1 LIKLLKLIQETNIFG
16 KERINIS
23 NLDMKSIIIITGGA
37 GFIGSNLIK
46 YLLIKETKLKII
58 SIDNYSTGSI
68 KNHVN
73 HKNVKYIKAS
83 NIDISKTLKNY
94 KNKIKIIFHFGEYS
108 RIYQSFLDTK
118 KCLEC
123 NIYNSFEVINYAKDN
138 NIKIIYSATS
148 SNLGNNGKDEN
159 LSPYAWAKTKNIEL
173 IKNYSKWFGLKYE
186 LLFFYNVYGSGQI
199 LTGPMSA
206 VIGIFETQFKK
217 KIPLTIVKPG
227 SQKRDFTHIDDIIR
241 GCYLAFIKGKQD
253 EYMLCSKKQYTILQ
267 IAKMFKTKIRFLP
280 QREGERSSASVPNN
294 NSLNH
299 LGYMPKIQIKDY
311 INNYIKEK

>member
-1 LIKLLKLIQETNIFG
+1 MKNI
-16 KERINIS
+16 IVV
-23 NLDMKSIIIITGGA
+23 TGGA

-46 YLLIKETKLKII
+46 YLIKKTKYKII
-58 SIDNYSTGSI
+58 SIDNYSTGTK
-68 KNHVN
+68 KNHAKHN
-73 HKNVKYIKAS
+73 NVKYIKDK
-83 NIDISKTLKNY
+83 NINISKLLKNY
-94 KNKIKIIFHFGEYS
+94 KKRIKVIFHFGEFS
-108 RIYQSFLDTK
+108 RIYQSFLK
-118 KCLEC
+118 PKECLDS
-123 NIYNSFEVINYAKDN
+123 NINNSFAVINFAKDN
-138 NIKIIYSATS
+138 KIKIIYSATS
-148 SNLGNNGKDEN
+148 SALGNNGKDEN

-199 LTGPMSA
+199 LSGPMSA

-227 SQKRDFTHIDDIIR
+227 SQKRDFTHIDDIIK
-241 GCYLAFIKGKQD
+241 GCYLAFIKGKQN
-253 EYMLCSKKQYTILQ
+253 EYMLCSKEQYTILQ

-299 LGYMPKIQIKDY
+299 LGYMPKIHIKDY
-311 INNYIKEK
+311 INSYIKEN